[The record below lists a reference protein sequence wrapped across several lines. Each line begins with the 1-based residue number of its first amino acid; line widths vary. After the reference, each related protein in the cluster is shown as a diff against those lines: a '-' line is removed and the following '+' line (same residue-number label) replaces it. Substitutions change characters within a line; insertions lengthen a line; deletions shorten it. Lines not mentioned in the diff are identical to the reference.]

1 MFDWQQF
8 LDDVA
13 EVSRGDYASAFKM
26 AGAVLYVRENGIEPL
41 LAGEMVSPRT
51 VYRWL
56 ETVRRAGWGSLISE
70 VRVLQAVREHLQS
83 LHEVDADAARTSITK
98 LLDTAMTTEGAPF

>member
-26 AGAVLYVRENGIEPL
+26 LGAVLYIGEKGIEPL
-41 LAGEMVSPRT
+41 LAGGMVSPRT

-56 ETVRRAGWGSLISE
+56 ETIRRAGWGSLVSE
-70 VRVLQAVREHLQS
+70 VRVLQAIREHLMS
-83 LHEVDADAARTSITK
+83 LQGVDTDAAQASVAR
-98 LLDTAMTTEGAPF
+98 LLEALTAESM